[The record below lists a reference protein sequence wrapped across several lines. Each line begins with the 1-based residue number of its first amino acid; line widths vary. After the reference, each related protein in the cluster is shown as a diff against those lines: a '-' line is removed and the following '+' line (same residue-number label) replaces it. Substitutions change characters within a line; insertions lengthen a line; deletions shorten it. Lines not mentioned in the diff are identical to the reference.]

1 MIALEFREKQP
12 KQKPTM
18 LSLHLPADVTPRDVA
33 KMMQM
38 PGEIEVKDRS
48 TFFNKYPNC
57 FIAKEAVSWLIKR
70 NLSRTRDDA
79 VSTKEKKKIKNFS
92 YKFSKTKKV
101 AVGRRLLAEGFIY
114 NVSHDKDFQD
124 NGHYYS
130 FSSTIAEKSAT
141 SSSAEASTSNNATTA
156 SSSNN
161 NNANRTGSTNGTSGG
176 GGAASTGS
184 TAAPGAAAGGQASKQ
199 KSVAASLP
207 KLRGHL
213 EVWEESG
220 GLFSSSWK
228 RRYYVLDRKTKQL
241 LFYPET
247 MEQALGN
254 VDMSRIAM
262 IGPTGDGWVFQLMVE
277 MDHDSAEDMRNVTGA
292 DEFIDG
298 KPYKRTLL
306 RARSHEE
313 MAYWVDGLIRWVDV
327 FRTLAKER
335 EVKAAAKPVDE
346 KTTLL
351 SALQARAEARIAAA
365 STRRADESAVAQQQL
380 QSQLSAAHDQ
390 LAASEKRVG
399 ELLVALNEA
408 RSQLL
413 RSSGGGRVR
422 SSTIQGDDDADA
434 DESVQAPAD
443 DKFCMRPACAAQ
455 RDELRH
461 ATLALQETQSKLD
474 RTLEDIAV
482 RDAAAADAAAAVAA
496 SAAANAAAVTAATAA
511 ATPVDETSEKTIHD
525 LRQALEEQ
533 FEVLD
538 GMQQRLTASETRNQ
552 ELEAE
557 NEVLLEK
564 LAEMQLTLEG
574 EGAAEMFSGG
584 GGDEELQRGDD

>member
-1 MIALEFREKQP
+1 
-12 KQKPTM
+12 
-18 LSLHLPADVTPRDVA
+18 
-33 KMMQM
+33 
-38 PGEIEVKDRS
+38 
-48 TFFNKYPNC
+48 
-57 FIAKEAVSWLIKR
+57 
-70 NLSRTRDDA
+70 
-79 VSTKEKKKIKNFS
+79 
-92 YKFSKTKKV
+92 
-101 AVGRRLLAEGFIY
+101 
-114 NVSHDKDFQD
+114 
-124 NGHYYS
+124 
-130 FSSTIAEKSAT
+130 
-141 SSSAEASTSNNATTA
+141 
-156 SSSNN
+156 
-161 NNANRTGSTNGTSGG
+161 
-176 GGAASTGS
+176 
-184 TAAPGAAAGGQASKQ
+184 
-199 KSVAASLP
+199 
-207 KLRGHL
+207 
-213 EVWEESG
+213 
-220 GLFSSSWK
+220 
-228 RRYYVLDRKTKQL
+228 
-241 LFYPET
+241 

-254 VDMSRIAM
+254 VDMTRIAM

-277 MDHDSAEDMRNVTGA
+277 MDHDSADDMRNVTGA
-292 DEFIDG
+292 DEIIDG

-327 FRTLAKER
+327 FRTIAKER
-335 EVKAAAKPVDE
+335 EVKAAAKPADE

-408 RSQLL
+408 RAQML
-413 RSSGGGRVR
+413 RSSGGGRLR
-422 SSTIQGDDDADA
+422 SSTVQGDED
-434 DESVQAPAD
+434 DESVKAPAAEE
-443 DKFCMRPACAAQ
+443 KFCMRPACAAQ

-461 ATLALQETQSKLD
+461 ATLALQDTQGKLD
-474 RTLEDIAV
+474 RLLEDIAV
-482 RDAAAADAAAAVAA
+482 RDAAAADAAAALATA
-496 SAAANAAAVTAATAA
+496 AAANAAAVVAANNAPAPT
-511 ATPVDETSEKTIHD
+511 TETNESSEKTIQD

-574 EGAAEMFSGG
+574 EGAMAQL
-584 GGDEELQRGDD
+584 DDDVVNRGDD